1 MDWLN
6 FFRIA
11 GYIALFFGV
20 ICTVAV
26 DYLKNRQDKVN
37 DSQKEKQMAELIT
50 DVKDSKKLLEPFND
64 LASKLYPGLT
74 QKEALDRL
82 QEKIDSL
89 DKSISLGAEKVST
102 LSSEL
107 SVEKKTIKT
116 FDVAISIEFSG
127 KWNKPPYS
135 QWMQLQKPITL
146 LKWTDNSKHN
156 PDLEFSTSK
165 INYETINSNTG
176 LFKNTLIIQPGEFPL
191 GNLTDI
197 LKAYDEMAFWIIL
210 SWPENLLDPKITFNK
225 VDIVF
230 SINGSKKGE
239 LHYQPNI
246 SRDYS
251 EDLKALVPG
260 KASWLRPRME
270 LIGKPIDVLKMSIE

>member
-6 FFRIA
+6 FFRIT

-20 ICTVAV
+20 ICTVGV
-26 DYLKNRQDKVN
+26 DFLKNRQDKVN
-37 DSQKEKQMAELIT
+37 DSVKEKQMTELMT

-64 LASKLYPGLT
+64 LSNKLYPGLNH
-74 QKEALDRL
+74 KDALDKL

-89 DKSISLGAEKVST
+89 DKAVSSGAEKVNT
-102 LSSEL
+102 LNSEL
-107 SVEKKTIKT
+107 SVERKTIKT
-116 FDVAISIEFSG
+116 FDVAVSIEFSG
-127 KWNKPPYS
+127 KWDKPPYS
-135 QWMQLQKPITL
+135 QWLQPPKPMTL
-146 LKWTDNSKHN
+146 LKWMDNSKKN

-165 INYETINSNTG
+165 ISYETINSSTG

-191 GNLTDI
+191 GHLTDI
-197 LKAYDEMAFWIIL
+197 LKAYDEMDFWIVL

-239 LHYQPNI
+239 LHYHPNV
-246 SRDYS
+246 SMDYS
-251 EDLKALVPG
+251 EALKDLVPG
-260 KASWLRPRME
+260 KASWLQPRME
-270 LIGKPIDVLKMSIE
+270 LTGKPIDVLKMSLE